1 MAIYKVF
8 TPEIEGVV
16 HVIHAPSMGAAKAAR
31 RGFAEGFS
39 LKLNDVEIVEAEIK
53 SGKAGTIAYL
63 NAFHA
68 QVPATYTPTG
78 DPKSVSP
85 RTPAKKAA
93 KKAAKKK

>member
-1 MAIYKVF
+1 
-8 TPEIEGVV
+8 
-16 HVIHAPSMGAAKAAR
+16 MGAAKAAR

-53 SGKAGTIAYL
+53 SGKAGTISFL

-68 QVPATYTPTG
+68 QVPATYAPTG
-78 DPKSVSP
+78 YPKSVSP